1 MARVLEKLGGFK
13 GKTIVVYSETG
24 EPIGE
29 YRLIEKYPTQSVQ
42 TVEKLIVLQDIDEYI
57 SALCHT
63 PHKNKED
70 DIDIL
75 HMRVFVFK
83 RFPRRIGKFVGV
95 ISGYNKHKKL
105 YHVT

>member
-42 TVEKLIVLQDIDEYI
+42 TVEKLIVLQDIDEY
-57 SALCHT
+57 SNSGD
-63 PHKNKED
+63 KRNKSLGQTTIVSSESGLSKD
-70 DIDIL
+70 DKMQID
-75 HMRVFVFK
+75 RCQQQQQQQ
-83 RFPRRIGKFVGV
+83 RNQ
-95 ISGYNKHKKL
+95 SE
-105 YHVT
+105 